1 MARPKKDSKPF
12 SIRME
17 TSTFERLSHF
27 CEKVGQSKTL
37 ATERAIH
44 MYIDDY
50 DAKMKKLNTK

>member
-1 MARPKKDSKPF
+1 MSIWKDENMARPKKDSKPF

-44 MYIDDY
+44 MYCRAD
-50 DAKMKKLNTK
+50 